1 MAGLN
6 RTPDLSSLNETE
18 RTVLGMLAEGHTAKS
33 IAAATGRSEPSVNE
47 RLREARRKTGVGSSR
62 ELARLWAQENR
73 DKLIGM
79 APEHGGAPTG
89 GPEAAVPIAGGRSAK
104 GYAVMALIALAA
116 AVVAAVTLSPQTVPE
131 TTFSDVPS
139 PAGAHAR
146 VVAEARDPAWAPA
159 AEAALRTRY
168 ARVPE
173 VAASLKVRCA
183 TTICEITA
191 AIVPAV
197 GDDLNKATLRLQTPE
212 ITGDIDSPALKNLMT
227 GFTQGPKPFFA
238 FWTREKR

>member
-6 RTPDLSSLNETE
+6 RAPDLSSLNETE

-33 IAAATGRSEPSVNE
+33 IAAATGRSETSVNE

-73 DKLIGM
+73 DKLIGVAAEAGD
-79 APEHGGAPTG
+79 APNG
-89 GPEAAVPIAGGRSAK
+89 GPEAAAPIAGGGSAI

-116 AVVAAVTLSPQTVPE
+116 VVAAAVTLSPQTAPE
-131 TTFSDVPS
+131 TMFYDTPS
-139 PAGAHAR
+139 PAQAHAR
-146 VVAEARDPAWAPA
+146 VAAEVRDAAWAPA
-159 AEAALRTRY
+159 AEAALRARY
-168 ARVPE
+168 ARIPE

-183 TTICEITA
+183 ATICEVTA
-191 AIVPAV
+191 AIVPAA
-197 GDDLNKATLRLQTPE
+197 GDDLNKAMIRLQSRE
-212 ITGDIDSPALKNLMT
+212 IDGDIGSPVLKNLMN